1 MRVGRPAPRPAAPN
15 VNAPPPQ
22 QVAPGQMV
30 RPRMA
35 LPTVPPP
42 PPPYPGPPPPYPG
55 NVVTQ
60 QHQQQNIQQQQ
71 QPHQVSQLWSLWAH
85 NGFYWLSCQNYVGKL
100 ACLSACDYFCS
111 LITPLCWL
119 SWVFL
124 LSCLVLG
131 VFLMVFKLLFCGL
144 VVFIAAEV
152 KGGQLE
158 SIQSRKCWLDFRT
171 TYPREIK
178 KIDVCT

>member
-1 MRVGRPAPRPAAPN
+1 MRVGRPPPRPAVSN

-60 QHQQQNIQQQQ
+60 QHQQQNMQQPQ

-85 NGFYWLSCQNYVGKL
+85 NGFTDFL
-100 ACLSACDYFCS
+100 AK
-111 LITPLCWL
+111 T
-119 SWVFL
+119 
-124 LSCLVLG
+124 
-131 VFLMVFKLLFCGL
+131 M
-144 VVFIAAEV
+144 
-152 KGGQLE
+152 
-158 SIQSRKCWLDFRT
+158 
-171 TYPREIK
+171 
-178 KIDVCT
+178 